1 MITLETILESTDN
14 FYRNN
19 IQIGSTVLVAEK
31 KNYRN
36 GKLTKGKVERILT
49 NKSRHPRGIK
59 VRLKNGIV
67 GRVQK
72 IIKRAN

>member
-14 FYRNN
+14 FYRTN

-36 GKLTKGKVERILT
+36 GKLTEGKVAKILT
-49 NKSRHPRGIK
+49 NKSRHPRGVK
-59 VRLKNGIV
+59 VRLENGIV

-72 IIKRAN
+72 IINK

>member
-36 GKLTKGKVERILT
+36 GKLTKGKVIKILT
-49 NKSRHPRGIK
+49 NKTKHPRGIK
-59 VRLKNGIV
+59 VRLDSGIV

-72 IIKRAN
+72 IIKY